1 MNVINIPE
9 YLVDKYNV
17 PVPRYTS
24 YPPANFFGKEFTEK
38 DFRESVIRSNKD
50 DQQNISIY
58 IHIPFC
64 PQLCY
69 YCGCNTHITRNETMK
84 SKYLEALKQ
93 EIKMVRPLL
102 DPTRKVSQV
111 HWGGG
116 TPNSLNIQQ
125 ITGIMELLRENF
137 TFIDSPEIAIECNPA
152 HLDHAYVDSLINLGF
167 NRISLGVQDF
177 LEDVLNTVNREI
189 PSIPIDDFVKQI
201 QGSGKA
207 KVNLDFIYGL
217 PHQTVASFEK
227 TIEKALAIG
236 PDRMVTFS
244 YAHVPNIKKSQ
255 AILEKAGLVGPSEKL
270 RMFENTYEMM
280 KRNGYTP
287 IGLDHFARPDD
298 ELAISLN
305 NKTLHRNFQGY
316 CTRETTGQVYAFG
329 TTGISQL
336 ESAYAQNAKTVNSYI
351 QAISEGR
358 FTTEKGYLLTSHQK
372 LIRHV
377 INEIMCNYFI
387 SWKDTATKFN
397 LQDSEVFKLIR
408 YDEEQLSIFHE
419 DGLLTSSNE
428 GVTVTE
434 LGRFFVRNIAASFDP
449 ALGQAGKTFSKA
461 L

>member
-1 MNVINIPE
+1 MINIPE

-38 DFRESVIRSNKD
+38 DFRESVINSNHD
-50 DQQNISIY
+50 DPRNISIY

-84 SKYLEALKQ
+84 SNYLEALKQ
-93 EIKMVRPLL
+93 EINMLRPLL
-102 DPTRKVSQV
+102 DPNRRVSQV

-116 TPNSLNIQQ
+116 TPNSLNIPQ
-125 ITGIMELLRENF
+125 IAGIMELLRQSF
-137 TFIDSPEIAIECNPA
+137 TFIETPEIAIECNPA
-152 HLDHAYVDSLINLGF
+152 HLDHAYVESLINLGF

-177 LEDVLNTVNREI
+177 SVDVLNTVNREI
-189 PSIPIDDFVKQI
+189 PTIPIENFVKQI

-217 PHQTVASFEK
+217 PHQTVDSFEE
-227 TIEKALAIG
+227 TIEKALQIG
-236 PDRMVTFS
+236 PDRLVTFS

-280 KRNGYTP
+280 KNNGYTP
-287 IGLDHFARPDD
+287 IGLDHFAKPDD
-298 ELAISLN
+298 ELAISLS

-336 ESAYAQNAKTVNSYI
+336 ESAYAQNAKTVNGYI

-358 FTTEKGYLLTSHQK
+358 FTTEKGYLLTSRQK

-387 SWKDTATKFN
+387 SWGAAADRFN
-397 LQDSEVFKLIR
+397 LQYGELFNQIR
-408 YDEEQLSIFHE
+408 FDEEQLSIFE
-419 DGLLTSSNE
+419 NDGLLISSPQ
-428 GVTVTE
+428 GITVTE

-449 ALGQAGKTFSKA
+449 AIGQAGKTFSKA